1 VQPRHGGPFG
11 HRDPGSVADAAGRAH
26 GLRLLV
32 LHGSRARGQHRPD
45 SDWDFAYLAERR
57 FDPDSLIASL
67 SHELG
72 DRIDLADLSRAS
84 ALLRF
89 KAAAEGVVV
98 FESST
103 GEFDRF
109 RLAAI
114 QTWCDMEPVLNR
126 AYNATLERV
135 AR

>member
-1 VQPRHGGPFG
+1 MPQGDRRPF
-11 HRDPGSVADAAGRAH
+11 RISELEKVAVAAARAE
-26 GLRLLV
+26 GLLLLV
-32 LHGSRARGQHRPD
+32 LHGSRARGQHRAD
-45 SDWDFAYLAERR
+45 SDWDFGYVADRR
-57 FDPDSLIASL
+57 FDPDSLLASL

-89 KAAAEGVVV
+89 KAAADGVMV
-98 FESST
+98 FESVT

-114 QTWCDMEPVLNR
+114 QTWCDMEPVLSR
-126 AYNATLERV
+126 AYTASLERM